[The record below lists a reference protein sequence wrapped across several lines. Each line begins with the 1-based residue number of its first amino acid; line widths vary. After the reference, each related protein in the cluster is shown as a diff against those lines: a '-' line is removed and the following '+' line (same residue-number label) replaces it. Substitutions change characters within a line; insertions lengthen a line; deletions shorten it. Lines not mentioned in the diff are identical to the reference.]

1 MANIVLPQVDI
12 LSEVNDSTNVLVEQ
26 DGVIQRVAINNFNT
40 SKEDENDNSNANG
53 VLYIEQELTDEQ
65 KTIARN
71 NINAAN
77 QEDIGQVEFNENL
90 TSLFDYKAC
99 YLNHEGRESTTY
111 ATGGCTDYIKCDI
124 GDTFIWSGDIDTKYN
139 YAVCEYNES
148 KALIKGATLVT
159 NSYTT
164 TYNIPYIVTEG
175 AYVRFCTLTKS
186 KSSLFKSKTFDGI
199 TYLKNIS
206 DDYIYSTSGYYLDK
220 SGNETAVEGTITLTD
235 YIPCREGTRFMASL
249 HSRYNTAGCCF
260 YNANKQRVLIGL
272 TNFEDSSTG
281 YYATNEEIVAPA
293 NSSYVR
299 FCSYMGDKNPLK
311 IYMYADLS
319 LRHADYRLNEMIKES
334 QKSNILYGKKYVAC
348 GDSFTQGDF
357 SNYTDENGKT
367 GRDSDAYDLEKK
379 MWKTYPWHI
388 ANRNSMTLIN
398 EAKSGS
404 DFVNLDGAS
413 NPFSVSRYLEVPT
426 DADYITLEFG
436 LNETGIGTNTTQIG
450 TKTDT
455 TNTTLW
461 GAYNIVFEHFY
472 TNMPFAKIGVII
484 SDAWMPKSYADAVVE
499 ICKYWGVPVLN
510 LKGDPSIPMTI
521 GGKEYEVSAKAKA
534 LKNAAFQVTSSDSHP
549 NYKAHQYRSTII
561 ENFLRSL

>member
-1 MANIVLPQVDI
+1 MANIVLP
-12 LSEVNDSTNVLVEQ
+12 EVEIIS
-26 DGVIQRVAINNFNT
+26 AINNNT
-40 SKEDENDNSNANG
+40 NILIEDNG
-53 VLYIEQELTDEQ
+53 EIKRIAADAFAQNNNESGSFITVDKTLSIEG
-65 KTIARN
+65 
-71 NINAAN
+71 AAADASIVGN
-77 QEDIGQVEFNENL
+77 EIGQVEFNENL

-99 YLNHEGRESTTY
+99 YLDKTGRESTPY

-124 GDTFIWSGDIDTKYN
+124 GDTFIWSGQIDTQYN
-139 YAVCEYNES
+139 YAVCEYDQS
-148 KALIKGATLVT
+148 KTLIKGATLAS
-159 NSYTT
+159 NSYTD
-164 TYNIPYIVTEG
+164 TYNIPYIITEG
-175 AYVRFCTLTKS
+175 TYVRFCTIMKS

-206 DDYIYSTSGYYLDK
+206 DDYIYSTSGYYISK
-220 SGNETAVEGTITLTD
+220 SGTETAIEGATITLTD
-235 YIPCREGTRFMASL
+235 YIPCREGTRFIASL

-260 YNANKQRVLIGL
+260 YNANKQNVLTGL
-272 TNFEDSSTG
+272 MNFENTSIG
-281 YYATNEEIVAPA
+281 YYATNEEVIAPA

-299 FCSYMGDKNPLK
+299 FCSYEGNRYPLK
-311 IYMYADLS
+311 LYMYADLS

-388 ANRNSMTLIN
+388 ADRNSMTLIN

-413 NPFSVSRYLEVPT
+413 NPFSVSRYLAVPT

-436 LNETGIGTNTTQIG
+436 LNETGIGSNTAQIG

-455 TNTTLW
+455 TNETLW

-472 TNMPFAKIGVII
+472 TNMPFAKIGVIL
-484 SDAWMPKSYADAVVE
+484 SDAWMPESYSSAVKE
-499 ICKYWGVPVLN
+499 ICKYWGVPVLDF
-510 LKGDPSIPMTI
+510 KGDPSVPMTI
-521 GGKEYEVSAKAKA
+521 GGKTYEVSAKAKA
-534 LKNAAFQVTSSDSHP
+534 LKNAAFQVTNEDSHP
-549 NYKAHQYRSTII
+549 NYKAHIYKSTII